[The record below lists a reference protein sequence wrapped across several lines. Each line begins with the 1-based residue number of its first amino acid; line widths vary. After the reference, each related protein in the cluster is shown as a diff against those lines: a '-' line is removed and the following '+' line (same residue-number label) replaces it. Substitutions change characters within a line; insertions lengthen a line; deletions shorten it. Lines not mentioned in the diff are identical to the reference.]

1 MHADRSAARK
11 AAEEAMLPFRDGP
24 HLTTRVTAEA
34 VWNLAVAMDAL
45 LAETVATP
53 RSMTAD
59 EGAAYGDVLDGMFKP
74 APPAAS
80 DEVK

>member
-34 VWNLAVAMDAL
+34 VWNLEIGRAHV
-45 LAETVATP
+45 
-53 RSMTAD
+53 
-59 EGAAYGDVLDGMFKP
+59 
-74 APPAAS
+74 
-80 DEVK
+80 